1 MKRILT
7 GLMAVVMLLTVA
19 ACGNT
24 DKKADEV
31 AENITT
37 KSEAQRDTQRQSMET
52 GSEST
57 NESAKGTDMGDNLN
71 VTNSSTVSDIK
82 KIKIVTP
89 DGNII
94 IKLEDNKATADL
106 LNMLPMTIHFED
118 FNKTEKISY
127 MNDKLDTSDAV
138 TEYAPEA
145 GSFAYYIPWGNLSL
159 FYEPFRQS
167 SELAEL
173 GVVESGMEYIKNM
186 DKYDS
191 VTIQQDR

>member
-7 GLMAVVMLLTVA
+7 GLMAVIMLLTVT

-24 DKKADEV
+24 DNKVNEADRY
-31 AENITT
+31 TT
-37 KSEAQRDTQRQSMET
+37 MVDNSN
-52 GSEST
+52 ST
-57 NESAKGTDMGDNLN
+57 NDSTSASID
-71 VTNSSTVSDIK
+71 

-94 IKLEDNKATADL
+94 IKLENNKAADDL
-106 LNMLPMTIHFED
+106 LNMLPMTVKFKD

-127 MNDKLDTSDAV
+127 IKGKLDTSDAI
-138 TEYAPEA
+138 TEYAPDT
-145 GSFAYYIPWGNLSL
+145 GTFAYYIPWGNLSL
-159 FYEPFRQS
+159 FYEPFTQS

-173 GVVESGMEYIKNM
+173 GVVESGMEYVRNI

-191 VTIQQDR
+191 VTIEQDR

>member
-7 GLMAVVMLLTVA
+7 GLMAVIMLLTVT

-24 DKKADEV
+24 DNKVNEADRYTTME
-31 AENITT
+31 AE
-37 KSEAQRDTQRQSMET
+37 TQRGIQSVET
-52 GSEST
+52 DSVST
-57 NESAKGTDMGDNLN
+57 NEFAKRTDMDDNLN
-71 VTNSSTVSDIK
+71 TTNDSTITDID

-94 IKLEDNKATADL
+94 IKLDDNKAADDL
-106 LNMLPMTIHFED
+106 LNMLPMTVKFED

-127 MNDKLDTSDAV
+127 IKGELDTSDAI

-145 GSFAYYIPWGNLSL
+145 GTFAYYIPWGNLSV
-159 FYEPFRQS
+159 FYEPFIQS

-173 GVVESGMEYIKNM
+173 GVVESGMEYVRNI

-191 VTIQQDR
+191 VTIEQDR

>member
-1 MKRILT
+1 MKRVLT
-7 GLMAVVMLLTVA
+7 GLMAVIMLLTVT

-24 DKKADEV
+24 DNKVNEADRY
-31 AENITT
+31 TT
-37 KSEAQRDTQRQSMET
+37 MVDNSN
-52 GSEST
+52 ST
-57 NESAKGTDMGDNLN
+57 NDSTSASID
-71 VTNSSTVSDIK
+71 

-94 IKLEDNKATADL
+94 IKLDDNKAADDL
-106 LNMLPMTIHFED
+106 FNMLPMTVKFED

-127 MNDKLDTSDAV
+127 IKGRLDTSDAI

-145 GSFAYYIPWGNLSL
+145 GTFAYYIPWGNLSL
-159 FYEPFRQS
+159 FYEPFTQS

-173 GVVESGMEYIKNM
+173 GVVESGMEYVRNI

-191 VTIQQDR
+191 VTIEQDR